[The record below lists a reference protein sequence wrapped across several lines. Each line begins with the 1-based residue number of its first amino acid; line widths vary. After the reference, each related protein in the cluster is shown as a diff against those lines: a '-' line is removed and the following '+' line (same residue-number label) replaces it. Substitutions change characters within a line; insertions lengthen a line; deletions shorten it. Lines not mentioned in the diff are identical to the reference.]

1 MKVAIRCEEVSKV
14 YKIEKTYR
22 VTALADI
29 TLSIPEASIVL
40 IKGPSGSGKTTLLSI
55 LATIEKP
62 TSGRVYFFDKEITK
76 YSESALSRLRR
87 QYIGIV
93 FQDFNLIPR
102 LPAWENVSYPLIPL
116 GVKTSERKDRAVNI
130 LERLG
135 LKNRIMHTPEQL
147 SGGERQRLSIARAL
161 INNPEVIFL
170 DEPTSNI
177 DRDTAKY
184 IIELLKELK
193 GQGKTIVLSSHD
205 GDLIS
210 EADQIFNLSSG
221 RLGDDT

>member
-1 MKVAIRCEEVSKV
+1 MKIAIRCKEVTKV

-22 VTALADI
+22 VDALSDI

-62 TSGRVYFFDKEITK
+62 TSGRVYFFDKDITR

-93 FQDFNLIPR
+93 FQDFYLIPR
-102 LPAWENVSYPLIPL
+102 LTAWENVSYPLIPL
-116 GVKTSERKDRAVNI
+116 GIKTSERRNRAISI
-130 LERLG
+130 LDRLG
-135 LKNRIMHTPEQL
+135 LKDRIMHTPEQL

-177 DRDTAKY
+177 DSVTARY
-184 IIELLKELK
+184 IIDLLKELRE
-193 GQGKTIVLSSHD
+193 QGKTIVLSSHD

-210 EADQIFNLSSG
+210 EADQVFNLKNG
-221 RLGDDT
+221 RLWDDT